1 MTQTVCVFIC
11 LQSLIDTRA
20 VVQAKQDAIARD
32 KAAIESAR
40 LAKLAQ
46 LETVRAACK
55 ERHITVGYPMYTELR
70 RTAALPFMHD
80 VSIAG
85 VP

>member
-1 MTQTVCVFIC
+1 M
-11 LQSLIDTRA
+11 
-20 VVQAKQDAIARD
+20 QAKQDAIARD

-55 ERHITVGYPMYTELR
+55 ERNITVGFPMYTELR
-70 RTAALPFMHD
+70 RTAALPFMHE
-80 VSIAG
+80 VTILVKPGGSLVKLCA
-85 VP
+85 VAPCLSWFLHT